1 MTRKK
6 DKTPDIQ
13 GELIGQLGYPKH
25 LPIVLPNTGNSRNE
39 HGMSVRDMQAM
50 LLELYQ
56 VEVSKALISSVT
68 DAIKLI
74 YLAMQNIA
82 KKWTMPI
89 KNWGAVINQFSI
101 TFEGRGASGP
111 SMKTTVDTLN

>member
-6 DKTPDIQ
+6 DKPPDIQ

-25 LPIVLPNTGNSRNE
+25 LPIVLNTGNSRNG

-56 VEVSKALISSVT
+56 VEVSESLISSGVT
-68 DAIKLI
+68 DAVLDNVRAWQSRSLEAQRAENQRLI
-74 YLAMQNIA
+74 
-82 KKWTMPI
+82 P
-89 KNWGAVINQFSI
+89 
-101 TFEGRGASGP
+101 
-111 SMKTTVDTLN
+111 D

>member
-6 DKTPDIQ
+6 NKTPDIQ

-50 LLELYQ
+50 LLENSTS
-56 VEVSKALISSVT
+56 SKSPKCSS
-68 DAIKLI
+68 A
-74 YLAMQNIA
+74 A
-82 KKWTMPI
+82 
-89 KNWGAVINQFSI
+89 
-101 TFEGRGASGP
+101 
-111 SMKTTVDTLN
+111 